1 MKNTVKKYLSEIG
14 KKSHPNGG
22 TEAQKKASRANG
34 KNGGRPKNN
43 WVEKIFTDYPLTAKN
58 TLENLSNG
66 EFDWEKL
73 SESDKQIHAKQAYEI
88 LSESE

>member
-1 MKNTVKKYLSEIG
+1 MYREVTIENST
-14 KKSHPNGG
+14 
-22 TEAQKKASRANG
+22 
-34 KNGGRPKNN
+34 GGRPKNN